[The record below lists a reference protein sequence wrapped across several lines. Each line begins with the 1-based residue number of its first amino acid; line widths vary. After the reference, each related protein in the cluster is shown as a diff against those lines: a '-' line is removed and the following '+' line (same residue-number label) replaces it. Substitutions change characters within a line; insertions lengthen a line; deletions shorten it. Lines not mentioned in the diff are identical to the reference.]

1 MFNKLSFYLILI
13 IFVTLSFQKNLLS
26 DELLIEQLSKYIE
39 DLNKFKCNFIQLNPD
54 GTISEGNMIYSDNK
68 IKISYLK
75 PSAITFI
82 AREKKAMYFHED
94 LLELHYF
101 NPNKTAFSLFT
112 SMFNLTEMPKNSYS
126 INSKNDVINLNF
138 DEIGV
143 DQIVEFSIFF
153 QNNPIELKKIKW
165 TGESGESIFSIFNID
180 KNIEIHKKTFSM
192 VNPILNN

>member
-1 MFNKLSFYLILI
+1 MFNKLSFFLISI
-13 IFVTLSFQKNLLS
+13 IFVTLSFQKNIFG
-26 DELLIEQLSKYIE
+26 DELLVEELSKYVE
-39 DLNKFKCNFIQLNPD
+39 DLNKFKCNFIQSNPD
-54 GTISEGNMIYSDNK
+54 GTISEGNMIYADNK
-68 IKISYLK
+68 IKINYLK

-82 AREKKAMYFHED
+82 AREKKAMYFHKD

-112 SMFNLTEMPKNSYS
+112 SMFNLTTMPENSFS

-138 DEIGV
+138 NDIEMDEIV
-143 DQIVEFSIFF
+143 KFSVFF

-165 TGESGESIFSIFNID
+165 TSGSGESIFSIFDID
-180 KNIEIHKKTFSM
+180 KNVEIHKKTFSM

>member
-1 MFNKLSFYLILI
+1 
-13 IFVTLSFQKNLLS
+13 
-26 DELLIEQLSKYIE
+26 
-39 DLNKFKCNFIQLNPD
+39 
-54 GTISEGNMIYSDNK
+54 
-68 IKISYLK
+68 
-75 PSAITFI
+75 
-82 AREKKAMYFHED
+82 
-94 LLELHYF
+94 
-101 NPNKTAFSLFT
+101 
-112 SMFNLTEMPKNSYS
+112 MFNLTEMPKNSYS